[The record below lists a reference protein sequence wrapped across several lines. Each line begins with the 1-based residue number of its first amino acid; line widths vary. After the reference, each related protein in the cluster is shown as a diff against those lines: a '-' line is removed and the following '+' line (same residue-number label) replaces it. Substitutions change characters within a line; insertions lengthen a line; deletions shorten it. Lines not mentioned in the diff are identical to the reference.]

1 MILIDEE
8 FWVQRIL
15 KQETNRRE
23 RFFRALYIQGNLH
36 SQKAGPIPDGWK
48 LKSEVQKDGSKTSCY
63 WYPATGQHFFT
74 YEPDIRSSDL
84 INKHIKKLEYSEN

>member
-1 MILIDEE
+1 MDEK
-8 FWVQRIL
+8 FRVQRTL

-48 LKSEVQKDGSKTSCY
+48 LKSEVQKDGSKTSCN
-63 WYPATGQHFFT
+63 WSALFH
-74 YEPDIRSSDL
+74 L
-84 INKHIKKLEYSEN
+84 